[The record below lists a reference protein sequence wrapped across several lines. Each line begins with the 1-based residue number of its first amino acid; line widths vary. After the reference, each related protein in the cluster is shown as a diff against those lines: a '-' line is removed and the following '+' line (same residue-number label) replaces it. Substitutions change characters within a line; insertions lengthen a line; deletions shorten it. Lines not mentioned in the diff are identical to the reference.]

1 MDTQAVL
8 SLVSRH
14 LPQGVQCSAVRLR
27 GHDRLCLVVI
37 NDKREFWSREDDMR
51 RAKAITEDLR
61 ALGMELPRLQW
72 IRQSRFL
79 AESPYLE
86 HSLCGQP
93 AFWINCVCGVFAFF
107 ALSWWAMAVYAGLAF
122 CTWLL
127 SSWLISGGGWA
138 KLQNLLPFL
147 KRGTQW

>member
-1 MDTQAVL
+1 
-8 SLVSRH
+8 
-14 LPQGVQCSAVRLR
+14 
-27 GHDRLCLVVI
+27 
-37 NDKREFWSREDDMR
+37 MR

-61 ALGMELPRLQW
+61 AMGMELPRLQW

-79 AESPYLE
+79 VESPYLE
-86 HSLCGQP
+86 RSLCGQP

-107 ALSWWAMAVYAGLAF
+107 ALSWWTVAVYAVLAF
-122 CTWLL
+122 CTWLF

-147 KRGTQW
+147 KRGSQW